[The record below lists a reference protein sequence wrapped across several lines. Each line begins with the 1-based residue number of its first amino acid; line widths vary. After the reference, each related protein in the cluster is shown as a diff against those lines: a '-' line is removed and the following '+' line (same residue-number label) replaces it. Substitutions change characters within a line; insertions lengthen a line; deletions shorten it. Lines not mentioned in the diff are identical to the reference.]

1 MKKILN
7 ILPNSIAGTLILRGF
22 SAGFR
27 ANGMQVLERDFR
39 ELKIEDIEIFKP
51 DMIFGY
57 DYGFLMSKDEDL
69 KNYIKERSEKFR
81 FVHYFADEP
90 DGKLAYV
97 DAPQLFEEY
106 KFLNATTFIW
116 DKDFLEVFENSHYLP
131 LAVNANA
138 YKPEIGAPKTYDIS
152 FVGRPL
158 TIKRQEILAALI
170 KTFGKRVNIFSYER
184 HFLRS
189 LDDMKNTQLL
199 TEEEMETYKNAYR
212 GFLTTEKE
220 LAEVYQRS
228 KINVNITLQG
238 KSSLNYRVFEIPAS
252 CGFLIT
258 DYMDDLEENFEIS
271 RDLEAY
277 RDIGDL
283 VDKIKFYLKNPQIAE
298 RIAINGAIKT
308 AKKHSFTARA
318 NTLLRICGFKV

>member
-7 ILPNSIAGTLILRGF
+7 ILPDSIAGTLILRGF

-69 KNYIKERSEKFR
+69 KNYIKENSEKFR
-81 FVHYFADEP
+81 LVHYFADEP

-97 DAPQLFEEY
+97 NTPQLFDEY
-106 KFLNATTFIW
+106 KSLNATTFIW

-138 YKPEIGAPKTYDIS
+138 YKPEIGVPKTYDIS

-170 KTFGKRVNIFSYER
+170 KTFGKRVNIF
-184 HFLRS
+184 FL
-189 LDDMKNTQLL
+189 
-199 TEEEMETYKNAYR
+199 
-212 GFLTTEKE
+212 
-220 LAEVYQRS
+220 
-228 KINVNITLQG
+228 
-238 KSSLNYRVFEIPAS
+238 
-252 CGFLIT
+252 
-258 DYMDDLEENFEIS
+258 
-271 RDLEAY
+271 
-277 RDIGDL
+277 
-283 VDKIKFYLKNPQIAE
+283 
-298 RIAINGAIKT
+298 
-308 AKKHSFTARA
+308 
-318 NTLLRICGFKV
+318 

>member
-22 SAGFR
+22 STGFR
-27 ANGMQVLERDFR
+27 ANGMYVLEKDFR

-57 DYGFLMSKDEDL
+57 DYGFLMSENNEL
-69 KNYIKERSEKFR
+69 KHFIKENSNKYKL
-81 FVHYFADEP
+81 VHYFADEP
-90 DGKLAYV
+90 EGKLAYV
-97 DAPQLFEEY
+97 SHPELFDEY
-106 KFLNATTFIW
+106 KTLNATTFIW
-116 DKDFLEVFENSHYLP
+116 DKDFLDCFENSHYLP

-138 YKPEIGAPKTYDIS
+138 YKPELNDRKIYDIS

-158 TIKRQEILAALI
+158 TRKRQEILAALI

-184 HFLRS
+184 HFLQS

-199 TEEEMETYKNAYR
+199 DENEMEAYKNAYR

-220 LAEVYQRS
+220 LAEVYRSS

-238 KSSLNYRVFEIPAS
+238 KSSLNYRVFEVPAS

-258 DYMDDLEENFEIS
+258 DYMEDLEENFEIS

-277 RDIGDL
+277 RDIEDL
-283 VDKIKFYLKNPQIAE
+283 IDKIRFYLKNQSIAG
-298 RIAINGAIKT
+298 RIAVNGAIKT

-318 NTLLRICGFKV
+318 NTLLRICEFKV

>member
-22 SAGFR
+22 GAGFR
-27 ANGMQVLERDFR
+27 ANGMYVLEKDFR
-39 ELKIEDIEIFKP
+39 ELKIEDIKIFKP

-57 DYGFLMSKDEDL
+57 DYGFLMSENADL
-69 KNYIKERSEKFR
+69 RNFIKENSDKFKL
-81 FVHYFADEP
+81 VHYFADEP
-90 DGKLAYV
+90 GGKLAYV
-97 DAPQLFEEY
+97 NNPGLFDEF
-106 KFLNATTFIW
+106 KTLKATAFIW
-116 DKDFLEVFENSHYLP
+116 DKDFLNCFENSHYLP
-131 LAVNANA
+131 LAVNSSA
-138 YKPEIGAPKTYDIS
+138 YKPEIREKKIYDIS

-158 TIKRQEILAALI
+158 TRKRQEILAVLI

-184 HFLRS
+184 HFLQS

-199 TEEEMETYKNAYR
+199 NENEMEIYKNAYR

-220 LAEVYQRS
+220 LAEVYQSS

-238 KSSLNYRVFEIPAS
+238 KSSLNYRVFEVPAS

-258 DYMDDLEENFEIS
+258 DYMADLEENFDIS
-271 RDLEAY
+271 RDLETY
-277 RDIGDL
+277 RDAEDL
-283 VDKIKFYLKNPQIAE
+283 VDKIAFYLKNQNIAG
-298 RIAINGAIKT
+298 RIAISGAVKT

-318 NTLLRICGFKV
+318 NTLLGICGLR